1 MSFFARPNLDDIQ
14 FKQLTGSTLTMS
26 GVTNFTGILKSKG
39 IEIDAT
45 ATGATAGDALVFDGT
60 KIILTPISG
69 GSSGMYY
76 GNTPASI
83 TLGGISSGTILT
95 GKTLSLILQ
104 ELLVPT
110 LNPIIISPSIS
121 FSIILSNPYE
131 VGTCVTP
138 SGITTFNR
146 GSVSPAYC
154 GGSVYRSGL
163 PTKYCYLD
171 FNATYTG
178 FTSVSLSYSH
188 TLTQYIVQPGCRCAY
203 GYVTY
208 SSGCTPVYNSS
219 GGTYLPALSAGTI
232 CSSPVTICGLYPWFW
247 GNSVSAPTINQTLIN
262 GYACKCVAS
271 SIGSILVN
279 NFNVSGKYIWFAIPY
294 TSTSKT
300 SWQGCNNPSNN
311 GVIPGGLFPVACCM
325 NIVSPESCWGSTCY
339 KIYVSNYATSVN
351 YGMAFSN

>member
-104 ELLVPT
+104 ELLV
-110 LNPIIISPSIS
+110 
-121 FSIILSNPYE
+121 
-131 VGTCVTP
+131 
-138 SGITTFNR
+138 
-146 GSVSPAYC
+146 
-154 GGSVYRSGL
+154 
-163 PTKYCYLD
+163 
-171 FNATYTG
+171 
-178 FTSVSLSYSH
+178 
-188 TLTQYIVQPGCRCAY
+188 
-203 GYVTY
+203 
-208 SSGCTPVYNSS
+208 
-219 GGTYLPALSAGTI
+219 GTI

-351 YGMAFSN
+351 YGMAFSNLI